1 MRTSNVCSRAASLC
15 VFLFLT
21 VVTSSLF
28 AQSYASDSLRVL
40 CTKYDKGSGLEGV
53 VTVSAILDA
62 DSLKQPMYM
71 IGDSVVNFFSD
82 VKVTSIR
89 KVHYLTNRKL
99 TKKFG
104 KNLDNGV
111 LIMELGPGEEFD
123 GCQVLPDA
131 DNCTRNAFVT
141 KFAVADM
148 DNSAG
153 LFKDVAAKLVES
165 YGTDDEVFRAHM
177 KTDPNSCA
185 ILAVDSLGRKTFV
198 KSFNDF
204 RQGAIGDMSVYDPS
218 EAVKIIGEK
227 GVNGLII
234 VLINSKFSLRNAIV
248 SMPEKIRRR
257 IRELEDVNLVSLGS
271 RAPIIIK

>member
-1 MRTSNVCSRAASLC
+1 MRTSGVCRKAVSLC
-15 VFLFLT
+15 GFLFLT
-21 VVTSSLF
+21 VITSSLF

-40 CTKYDKGSGLEGV
+40 CARYDKGSGLEGV
-53 VTVSAILDA
+53 VTVSAILDV

-82 VKVTSIR
+82 VKVASIR
-89 KVHYLTNRKL
+89 KIHYLTNKKL

-111 LIMELGPGEEFD
+111 LILELQPGEEFE

-131 DNCTRNAFVT
+131 ENSTRSSFVT
-141 KFAVADM
+141 KFAISDT

-153 LFKDVAAKLVES
+153 LFKDVACKLVES

-177 KTDPNSCA
+177 KADLISCV
-185 ILAVDSLGRKTFV
+185 ILAVDSLGRKSFV

-204 RQGAIGDMSVYDPS
+204 RQGAVGNMSVYDPS

-234 VLINSKFSLRNAIV
+234 VLINSKFTLRNAII

-257 IRELEDVNLVSLGS
+257 VRELEDVNLISLGS
-271 RAPIIIK
+271 RTPITIN